1 MQFCLSTESGVCVSS
16 PAISPGLEGEV
27 ESPRPGP
34 EPWHVFRRSLHLWST
49 LRYAFSTFS
58 SSGSAKAVPFTVS
71 PAPENEGNAQGFAT
85 ARINYELVLER
96 AAQREI
102 IDQLPVGIA
111 MFWPDQRLSVANW
124 QFIDSFGFS
133 ERWLAERPHLADLL
147 DQMRDNGTIGEQRDF
162 AAWKRAKLETFA
174 HLDGRLQEIWHHPNG
189 KSHRVTLVP
198 NAMGGVTMLF
208 EDVTSE
214 YELKSA
220 YNALLKTH
228 QATLDSIAEAIA
240 IFGPDGKLKQ
250 RNVAFG
256 KLWPL
261 GENVLGHGPHV
272 GEIARICFETLGHD
286 ETWNVVAAAVSAM
299 EPVRSDA
306 WNTIR
311 RADGRTLSLSVT
323 RLPDGSTMV
332 SFSDLT
338 HFIPGR
344 P

>member
-1 MQFCLSTESGVCVSS
+1 MSS
-16 PAISPGLEGEV
+16 PAISPELQDQVG
-27 ESPRPGP
+27 SPAPGRELP
-34 EPWHVFRRSLHLWST
+34 HVFRRTVRLLST
-49 LRYAFSTFS
+49 LRNALSRFS
-58 SSGSAKAVPFTVS
+58 SSDSAKVAPFTIS
-71 PAPENEGNAQGFAT
+71 PAPENETGGQGFAT

-162 AAWKRAKLETFA
+162 SAWKRSKLETFA
-174 HLDGRLQEIWHHPNG
+174 HLDGRLQEFWHHPNG

-214 YELKSA
+214 YELRSA
-220 YNALLKTH
+220 YNALLKTQ
-228 QATLDSIAEAIA
+228 QATLDSITEAIA
-240 IFGPDGKLKQ
+240 VFGPDGRLKQ
-250 RNVAFG
+250 HNAAFG

-261 GENVLGHGPHV
+261 EGTVLEQSPHV
-272 GEIARICFETLGHD
+272 GEIARMCSETLGHD
-286 ETWNVVAAAVSAM
+286 ETWNVVTAAVNAM

-323 RLPDGSTMV
+323 RLPDGATMV

-338 HFIPGR
+338 DFIPAAK
-344 P
+344 